1 MVDKAAK
8 AGRRRASALKR
19 PSLLKAA
26 PRRRSTATT
35 QETDTAR
42 LARERDEA
50 LERERATAEVLHVI
64 SSSPGDL
71 DPVFKVMLENSTRI
85 CEARFGV
92 LSLKE
97 GEAYRVVAMH
107 NAPPAFVELR
117 RREPTFR
124 PSGSM
129 GSLMARAIETKRATQ
144 IADFAEHD

>member
-1 MVDKAAK
+1 MKAAK

-64 SSSPGDL
+64 KLVRPGDL
-71 DPVFKVMLENSTRI
+71 DPVFKVMLENSTRRSRGRI
-85 CEARFGV
+85 RRPLAQGGRS
-92 LSLKE
+92 LS
-97 GEAYRVVAMH
+97 ASSQCTM
-107 NAPPAFVELR
+107 R
-117 RREPTFR
+117 RRR
-124 PSGSM
+124 LSSCVGA
-129 GSLMARAIETKRATQ
+129 SLLSDHPVPWA
-144 IADFAEHD
+144 H